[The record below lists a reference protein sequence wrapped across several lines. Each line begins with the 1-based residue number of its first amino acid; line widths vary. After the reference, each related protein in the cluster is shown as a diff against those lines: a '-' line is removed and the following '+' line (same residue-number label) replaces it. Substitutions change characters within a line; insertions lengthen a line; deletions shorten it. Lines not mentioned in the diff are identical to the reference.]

1 MYIVSTNEIA
11 IILIVY
17 TIILVYVLWDRK
29 YNHLESKMELDDIN
43 IKSSIETITKYD
55 DNKYRRMIRARDVIK
70 SDNGNLNNMSLKHL
84 SLTTKLSE
92 LAKTITNSI
101 KLDKE
106 DIPLYLRV
114 LDFKNNLKTIVVEDD
129 ILDIL
134 VDGYTEI
141 LNIIPLSFN
150 NMRETVFM
158 DEKHIRRRSILANPD
173 YSVELRG
180 THKPSYNNT
189 NYILFIKCVNRQVF
203 GLHLCL
209 DIKNN
214 ILKIY
219 STRYINTENNWYT
232 AIDTLS
238 YDKLLQLLDNDIY
251 SNANRIDYIKTSSSK
266 NVRRVNVLDIDN
278 DDSTLIPISIHI
290 SNSSL

>member
-1 MYIVSTNEIA
+1 MYTVSTNEIA

-17 TIILVYVLWDRK
+17 TILLVYVLWDRK
-29 YNHLESKMELDDIN
+29 YNYLESKMELDDIN
-43 IKSSIETITKYD
+43 IKSSIESITKYD

-70 SDNGNLNNMSLKHL
+70 SDNDNLNNMSLKHL

-106 DIPLYLRV
+106 DISLYLKV

-180 THKPSYNNT
+180 THKPSYSNT

>member
-1 MYIVSTNEIA
+1 MYTVSTNEIA

-17 TIILVYVLWDRK
+17 TILLVYVLWDRK
-29 YNHLESKMELDDIN
+29 YNYLESKMELDDIN
-43 IKSSIETITKYD
+43 IKSSIESITKYD

-70 SDNGNLNNMSLKHL
+70 SDIGNLNNMSLKHL

-180 THKPSYNNT
+180 THKPSYSNT